1 MYYNPESM
9 NIPNFFW
16 RVTVALLLLVS
27 AFPLSAQTTSF
38 FVEDAT
44 TDTASEV
51 LVNVRGIDIESVVG
65 VQLSLSWDVEALD
78 FLGVTNIAMDGSL
91 DENFNQTKLDT
102 GRIGYLEVDGSLM
115 GFDLPDSTVLFSL
128 RFQPRMSVGLETT
141 ISFDSIPFKT
151 SANDSDNNRL
161 DPELKPGTV
170 TIEGPSSVSVFA
182 EDPRFTVAPNP
193 VHDLSQLRLQLNY
206 GGQATLELLTIEGRR
221 LRQQPY
227 TLRPGANTFELNAR
241 DFGAD
246 GTYIVRITTDREQLH
261 RKVIVRRNG
270 R

>member
-1 MYYNPESM
+1 M
-9 NIPNFFW
+9 NIPSFFW
-16 RVTVALLLLVS
+16 RVTAALLLLVS

-38 FVEDAT
+38 IVEDAT
-44 TDTASEV
+44 TDTESEV
-51 LVNVRGIDIESVVG
+51 LVNVRGTDLESVVG
-65 VQLSLSWDVEALD
+65 MEIALSWDIEALD
-78 FLGVTNIAMDGSL
+78 FLGVTNVAMNGSL
-91 DENFNQTKLDT
+91 EENFNQTLLDT
-102 GRIGYLEVDGSLM
+102 GRIGYLEFDGSLM
-115 GFDLPDSTVLFSL
+115 GVDLPDSTILFSL
-128 RFQPRMSVGLETT
+128 RFQPKMSVGLETVVN
-141 ISFDSIPFKT
+141 FDSIPVKT
-151 SANDSDNNRL
+151 GASDGEGNSL
-161 DPELKPGTV
+161 ELELKPGTI

-206 GGQATLELLTIEGRR
+206 GGKATIELLTIEGRR

-227 TLRPGANTFELNAR
+227 TLRPGANTFELNAT